1 MSYVWAIAFGRDAG
15 DSKKPLTLSARY
27 LANWLAFL
35 SLILVNV
42 YVAKLMAA
50 IVEEEIAKPF
60 TSLRDPRV
68 NYKMYKLVVVIIF
81 R

>member
-15 DSKKPLTLSARY
+15 DSKKPLTLSGRY
-27 LANWLAFL
+27 LASWLAFL

-50 IVEEEIAKPF
+50 IVKEETTTPF
-60 TSLRDPRV
+60 TSLHDPRV
-68 NYKMYKLVVVIIF
+68 NMVYKLF
-81 R
+81 